1 VTRVT
6 KKVVLSL
13 DPETQAYKCAG
24 HNLSS
29 EQEAELTGKLKTEG
43 RIFVSFDQKEGHHRA
58 LSFHSC
64 KICRGYAEQ
73 ATCAHRQAADRAQAE
88 KTDRDKETR
97 GRLKQ
102 MV

>member
-1 VTRVT
+1 MTRII

-13 DPETQAYKCAG
+13 DAETQAYRPAG

-58 LSFHSC
+58 LSFHTC
-64 KICRGYAEQ
+64 KICRSYAEQ
-73 ATCAHRQAADRAQAE
+73 ATQEHRQSLARAEAE
-88 KTDRDKETR
+88 KTDRDKESE
-97 GRLKQ
+97 GD
-102 MV
+102 

>member
-1 VTRVT
+1 MTRSV

-13 DPETQAYKCAG
+13 DPETQAYRPAG

-43 RIFVSFDQKEGHHRA
+43 RIFVSFEQAEEGHHRA

-64 KICRGYAEQ
+64 RICRSYAEQ
-73 ATCAHRQAADRAQAE
+73 ATQEHRQSLARAEAE
-88 KTDRDKETR
+88 KTDRDKESE
-97 GRLKQ
+97 GD
-102 MV
+102 

>member
-1 VTRVT
+1 VTRAI

-13 DPETQAYKCAG
+13 DAETQEYTPAG

-29 EQEAELTGKLKTEG
+29 EQEAELTGKLKAEG

-58 LSFHSC
+58 LSFHTC

-73 ATCAHRQAADRAQAE
+73 ATQEHRQAATRAQAE
-88 KTDRDKETR
+88 KTDRDKESE
-97 GRLKQ
+97 GD
-102 MV
+102 

>member
-1 VTRVT
+1 MTRAI

-13 DPETQAYKCAG
+13 DPETQAYQCAG

-58 LSFHSC
+58 LSFHTC
-64 KICRGYAEQ
+64 KICRSYAEQ
-73 ATCAHRQAADRAQAE
+73 ATREHRDSLARKRPGDAIPGE
-88 KTDRDKETR
+88 SE
-97 GRLKQ
+97 GE
-102 MV
+102 

>member
-1 VTRVT
+1 VTQVT

-43 RIFVSFDQKEGHHRA
+43 RIFVSFDQEEGHHRA
-58 LSFHSC
+58 LSFHTC

-73 ATCAHRQAADRAQAE
+73 ATQEHRQAATRAQAE
-88 KTDRDKETR
+88 ETSPDKESE
-97 GRLKQ
+97 GD
-102 MV
+102 

>member
-1 VTRVT
+1 MTQVT
-6 KKVVLSL
+6 KKVVLAL

-29 EQEAELTGKLKTEG
+29 KQEAELTGKLKTEG
-43 RIFVSFDQKEGHHRA
+43 RVFVSFNQEEGHHRA

-73 ATCAHRQAADRAQAE
+73 ATQEHRQAAARAQ
-88 KTDRDKETR
+88 TKETR
-97 GRLKQ
+97 SDRESEGD
-102 MV
+102 

>member
-1 VTRVT
+1 MTRAT

-58 LSFHSC
+58 LSFHTC
-64 KICRGYAEQ
+64 KICRSYAEQ
-73 ATCAHRQAADRAQAE
+73 ATQEHRQSLARAEAE
-88 KTDRDKETR
+88 KTDRDKESE
-97 GRLKQ
+97 GD
-102 MV
+102 

>member
-1 VTRVT
+1 MTRVT
-6 KKVVLSL
+6 KKVVLAL

-58 LSFHSC
+58 LSFHTC
-64 KICRGYAEQ
+64 KICRNYAEQ
-73 ATCAHRQAADRAQAE
+73 ATQEHRQAAARAQAE
-88 KTDRDKETR
+88 ETNPER
-97 GRLKQ
+97 ESEGD
-102 MV
+102 